1 MRASQWASRGRLVV
15 NVGCSLPVGDEDGYE
30 DVWYAVWAWVSNRG
44 RARWVWTAVVLWVG
58 SECGNEYRDA
68 AVGREAGASVDDLV
82 RSSTSDRTDEWA
94 GSEAGEDGDVAVTTA
109 VYFCHE

>member
-1 MRASQWASRGRLVV
+1 MNA
-15 NVGCSLPVGDEDGYE
+15 GCSLPVGDEDGDE

-68 AVGREAGASVDDLV
+68 AVAREAGASVDDLV
-82 RSSTSDRTDEWA
+82 RSSTTDRTDEREVQRLA
-94 GSEAGEDGDVAVTTA
+94 RMAMLLLPLPCISVMNG
-109 VYFCHE
+109 CRKQ